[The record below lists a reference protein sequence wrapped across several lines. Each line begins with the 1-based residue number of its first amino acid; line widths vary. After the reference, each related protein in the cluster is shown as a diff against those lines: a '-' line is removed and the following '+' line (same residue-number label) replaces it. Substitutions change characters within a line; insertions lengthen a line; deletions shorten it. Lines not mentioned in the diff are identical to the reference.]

1 MMDHTIRVTIP
12 FQAGMSEPQMMLHIL
27 RLQTDAAK
35 QKGWRSGGYKPNMTA
50 DQIVQDLKRN
60 QRDVVVHLTKTR
72 SGLRARR
79 VRASPSITIAD
90 ASGAVDLE
98 KAAKKFTPELT
109 GFALAQMSEKLG
121 ARKLALDT
129 AIYGT
134 PGLDR
139 SVRLSA
145 IQGGKEDLALSKV
158 VGYEP
163 NRGASIDA
171 MAAGKLKALIQ
182 KSMLDLG
189 IEEGDERTKKAQ
201 EQLMRGFRS
210 KFTLLEEDLIGSF
223 MYMVHAHHEVREM
236 NLPYIEAMMTGMKG
250 AEFPEALLSMLS
262 PSPDDFF
269 KGTDAMLII
278 DSKNKPQ
285 QTTGRMQGISNKIVS
300 LWTSILNVKD
310 RDRPVSVTDK
320 QREVASLLD
329 AFNNDRVKMVQAIER
344 ACRRAR
350 RRGGDFI
357 SAFRAYPLGDRM
369 EAKEAAAALKAMVVA
384 EAGDLIDGG
393 DLYNLTTGDADGSY
407 REDVL
412 AELEKNGM
420 ANRIGD
426 TEYFIV
432 PMAMPRFPMQ
442 PVGWDRRWMVAT
454 MRIIDEYWNVIYGTD
469 GLFISDLLYLI
480 ASRAYELFNYSM
492 DSEDL
497 LLLTVLLLGDQ
508 EDGDG
513 DDDDDDDDDDDE
525 DNVEVVEDEEPE
537 VMAAPGFDDAAAA
550 LEDGEGEAEEEAEEE
565 ELPDTRED
573 EAEADEEAGEDED
586 LVPPR
591 EGGNFM
597 NIGDQG
603 DSRRASRGILPRP
616 KNSRRKK
623 QGTLRTVGDL
633 IGISGVVS
641 GQAKE
646 ITKLKRDIQTKQDD
660 VDRLKRDVK
669 AANEIAEE
677 NIATIKSVNREIK
690 QKLAAYGREQ
700 RDKAEAQ
707 EALNTALELE
717 FEAVKDRFS
726 QIRQKA
732 VGSRREMRVE
742 KEKLEAL
749 LEERDTQIRDMT
761 EEHLSEMEK
770 IKDEYEKS
778 GNLKKLAAE
787 ARVRKA
793 NQDYERANAQLQVTK
808 EQIDEQVDRIEALQK
823 EIAIKESQY
832 QFTRGEKSKT
842 EEELRKTQDNLAAL
856 RETDLARA
864 QKLERLMMGEPATF
878 ATATELRNLGNPM
891 LARLAPQTIMEMGKL
906 SREKLNDFAEQ
917 MGIFNPEEYGSK
929 GALVQAMLDMADYT
943 QQEMID
949 SVVNGGRRASRK
961 ARNTTVAHPN
971 ITITRADGKGKD
983 LGLVTA
989 EVLVGVNIFS
999 DIATAIRDFFGGR
1012 SKSGQNK
1019 LKTAIALL
1027 IAEMKEKA
1035 GSMGADSI
1043 SNFHAEPFMYGSNNS
1058 MIGLY
1063 GFGVARKT
1071 GRKTTTKKNPFNKQA
1086 RSLNQGYEGYTDEED
1101 EMSYRAH
1108 TGNIQPGD
1116 IALYEWKVFDATGT
1130 HIRSADS
1137 EDEADWMVK
1146 NLPTMMGGPDTR
1158 PGPWT
1163 YERGSR
1169 KGPSLAVLKTQ
1180 GIVLGKDEVYRKS
1193 NPQSEARSYKGMII
1207 SKTKDGWKVDAF
1219 DKDFKTL
1226 KMARDF
1232 ISKQVKGA
1240 ASANSQCPR
1249 VIGRVRCRGTVKKG
1263 RVHWKCNACHAEFR
1277 EAK

>member
-35 QKGWRSGGYKPNMTA
+35 EKGWRSGGYKPNMTA

-189 IEEGDERTKKAQ
+189 IDEGDKRTKNAQ
-201 EQLMRGFRS
+201 KQLMRGFRS
-210 KFTLLEEDLIGSF
+210 KFTLLEEDLIESF

-285 QTTGRMQGISNKIVS
+285 QTTGRMQGISNQIIS

-310 RDRPVSVTDK
+310 RDRPVSVTEK

-357 SAFRAYPLGDRM
+357 SAFRAYPLGDN
-369 EAKEAAAALKAMVVA
+369 KEAEDAAAELKQMVVD
-384 EAGDLIDGG
+384 EAADLIDGG
-393 DLYNLTTGDADGSY
+393 DLYNLTTGNADGSY

-454 MRIIDEYWNVIYGTD
+454 MRVIDEYWNVIYGTD

-497 LLLTVLLLGDQ
+497 LLLTVLLMGD
-508 EDGDG
+508 EGAVA
-513 DDDDDDDDDDDE
+513 DD
-525 DNVEVVEDEEPE
+525 EDEEPE
-537 VMAAPGFDDAAAA
+537 EPPEPAVPAGARFDPAAAGMA
-550 LEDGEGEAEEEAEEE
+550 EEEAGEEAEEEAEEE
-565 ELPDTRED
+565 AGEEAEEEVIEVEELPDTTEVKP
-573 EAEADEEAGEDED
+573 EEEPAEEEADGDD
-586 LVPPR
+586 IS
-591 EGGNFM
+591 NIM
-597 NIGDQG
+597 NTGD
-603 DSRRASRGILPRP
+603 DSRRARRGILPRP
-616 KNSRRKK
+616 KNSRRRNQK
-623 QGTLRTVGDL
+623 TLRTVGDL

-646 ITKLKRDIQTKQDD
+646 ITELERQLQTQKDRYDQQVRLLSTTTALANQRLKTVQQANQSVKKKLLEQRFEARQNAKQIQEMLERTQTENIDLQNAKKDLALDVIERDRKLRKATEEHTAAIADWSEKINKATTDNALAQTQLNTINQQFEKTKQE
-660 VDRLKRDVK
+660 LEE
-669 AANEIAEE
+669 ANREIAEKFE
-677 NIATIKSVNREIK
+677 EIK
-690 QKLAAYGREQ
+690 AMEKKQAIADSKYLTELG
-700 RDKAEAQ
+700 KARSSKASDLEKILQ
-707 EALNTALELE
+707 LEKDNEAL
-717 FEAVKDRFS
+717 
-726 QIRQKA
+726 
-732 VGSRREMRVE
+732 MR
-742 KEKLEAL
+742 
-749 LEERDTQIRDMT
+749 
-761 EEHLSEMEK
+761 
-770 IKDEYEKS
+770 
-778 GNLKKLAAE
+778 
-787 ARVRKA
+787 
-793 NQDYERANAQLQVTK
+793 QLQSPS
-808 EQIDEQVDRIEALQK
+808 
-823 EIAIKESQY
+823 ESV
-832 QFTRGEKSKT
+832 SS
-842 EEELRKTQDNLAAL
+842 
-856 RETDLARA
+856 
-864 QKLERLMMGEPATF
+864 
-878 ATATELRNLGNPM
+878 ATELRQ
-891 LARLAPQTIMEMGKL
+891 LADPVLNRLNESTIRSLVRL
-906 SREKLNDFAEQ
+906 SREELNEMAEN
-917 MGIFNPEEYGSK
+917 MGVGNPAGYGSK
-929 GALVQAMLDMADYT
+929 GAVVEAMLDMRKAAEQDLIESVAD
-943 QQEMID
+943 
-949 SVVNGGRRASRK
+949 GGRRASRK
-961 ARNTTVAHPN
+961 ARKTTVAYPD
-971 ITITRADGKGKD
+971 ITITRTDGKGKD

-1035 GSMGADSI
+1035 GRMGADSI
-1043 SNFHAEPFMYGSNNS
+1043 SNFHAEPFMYGSSNS

-1071 GRKTTTKKNPFNKQA
+1071 GRKASSAEKDSSGREKTSGPYETQTQA
-1086 RSLNQGYEGYTDEED
+1086 RSVARI
-1101 EMSYRAH
+1101 MS
-1108 TGNIQPGD
+1108 
-1116 IALYEWKVFDATGT
+1116 
-1130 HIRSADS
+1130 
-1137 EDEADWMVK
+1137 
-1146 NLPTMMGGPDTR
+1146 
-1158 PGPWT
+1158 
-1163 YERGSR
+1163 ERGKDVYMWYCGRTGGYMVSQIKPTDVESKITTFPASSKPQR
-1169 KGPSLAVLKTQ
+1169 KASSKG
-1180 GIVLGKDEVYRKS
+1180 
-1193 NPQSEARSYKGMII
+1193 RSYKGMMI